1 MLGFLIYDKKD
12 VDRSSNRNFINWLI
26 EEASV
31 YNLTLKLITQ
41 DDDIKQLD
49 HPDFIINRSRLY
61 QLNISDCVQFNST
74 EVIKIANDKWLTYH
88 FFKDDVK
95 MMPTYKVKD
104 VPHYPC
110 VVKNRFGH
118 GGDDV
123 HWLEDK
129 KDFSD
134 DYIAQDI
141 AGQLGKDL
149 RVYILNNKV
158 YASILRTNDQ
168 DFKSNYSLG
177 GQAKLYNL
185 SSEEHQTIQKILNKL
200 PIMYGGIDFLFDE
213 NNQLILNEI
222 EDPVGAKMLYNLT
235 DLNIVQDFIKMVSEH
250 VKRCN

>member
-1 MLGFLIYDKKD
+1 M
-12 VDRSSNRNFINWLI
+12 
-26 EEASV
+26 
-31 YNLTLKLITQ
+31 T
-41 DDDIKQLD
+41 
-49 HPDFIINRSRLY
+49 
-61 QLNISDCVQFNST
+61 
-74 EVIKIANDKWLTYH
+74 
-88 FFKDDVK
+88 
-95 MMPTYKVKD
+95 TYKVKD
-104 VPHYPC
+104 IPHYPC

-129 KDFSD
+129 KEFSD

-158 YASILRTNDQ
+158 YTSILRTNDQ

-235 DLNIVQDFIKMVSEH
+235 NLNIVQDFIKTVSEH
-250 VKRCN
+250 VKRCT